1 MRMPAILR
9 QSAALLTIGSI
20 FVVAGC
26 ATHAPG
32 PQSPLGELPAHY
44 AGTLPCADCPGID
57 DSLSLTAD
65 HQYILQAHY
74 QGTAPSH
81 DFVEAGRWRVD
92 PATSTLTLTP
102 SDSDD
107 GANNQW
113 HIDNRD
119 RVTALDADGQPIDA
133 DLNFSLERVDTPADA
148 PLTATHWVMT
158 NAGEQTPSG
167 NAYIKLAA
175 ETPRIAGSTGCN
187 RVMGEYSHQG
197 SRLNFRRLATTRM
210 ACGAARDTEQ
220 AFLDALSR
228 TQRMRVVGPYLLLF
242 GQSTDPSPL
251 AVFRQAPH
259 NN

>member
-1 MRMPAILR
+1 MRMPTILR
-9 QSAALLTIGSI
+9 QPAALLMIGSV

-26 ATHAPG
+26 ATRAPS
-32 PQSPLGELPAHY
+32 PQTPLGELPAHY

-65 HQYILQAHY
+65 HHYILQAHY

-113 HIDNRD
+113 RIDNPD
-119 RVTALDADGQPIDA
+119 RLTALDADGRTIEA
-133 DLNFSLERVDTPADA
+133 NLNFSLERVDTPADA
-148 PLTATHWVMT
+148 PLTATRWVMS
-158 NAGEQTPSG
+158 NADEQNAPRD
-167 NAYIKLAA
+167 AYIKLAP
-175 ETPRIAGSTGCN
+175 ETSRMTGSTGCN
-187 RVMGEYSHQG
+187 RVMGEYNHQG
-197 SRLNFRRLATTRM
+197 AQLSFQRLASTRM
-210 ACGAARDTEQ
+210 ACGAATDTEQ
-220 AFLDALSR
+220 AYLDALSR

-251 AVFRQAPH
+251 AVFRQAESR
-259 NN
+259 